1 MVDKILFYEIIFVGV
16 IILYKILDVAIQ
28 TNKKISWMRQQ
39 NEKKANDADNPYEG
53 LRKMAFDISL
63 QQPGLTLNDSE
74 IYGVI
79 MDWDIGDGIATL
91 VAYKTGDASLYFSSG
106 GGVIGGGQRHYVI
119 MAAKKLV
126 KEATAY
132 FDESKVMYAI
142 PLPDK
147 NSIRFYFLTA
157 KGKYCIHEQLKNILN
172 NTSIYVDYFDKA
184 NDLITE
190 LRKTVKEE

>member
-28 TNKKISWMRQQ
+28 TNKKNSWMRQQ

-106 GGVIGGGQRHYVI
+106 GGVIGGGQNHYVCN
-119 MAAKKLV
+119 AAKKFV
-126 KEATAY
+126 KEATVY
-132 FDESKVMYAI
+132 FDKSKIMYAI

-157 KGKYCIHEQLKNILN
+157 KGKYCIHEQLKNIQN
-172 NTSIYVDYFDKA
+172 KTSAYSDYFGIA

-190 LRKTVKEE
+190 LRKTIKEE